1 MCIRM
6 GVVSSRPCRRMI
18 GNGERSVCMKA
29 VLICGGAI
37 AGLVAVVLVIA
48 HGKRMC
54 RYATIFLDHY

>member
-1 MCIRM
+1 
-6 GVVSSRPCRRMI
+6 
-18 GNGERSVCMKA
+18 MKA